1 MCALI
6 VAGAAAWLQS
16 GTTPRL
22 QGGALFAKK
31 ASKRNAPTIKGP
43 DGELIQRLPT
53 KDDPKTRKEMRAK
66 KWAAAT
72 ILGVE
77 AGKALDSEDP
87 GRGSYPRVLTGAPAP
102 AAEEAEPEAAAEAE
116 PEAAA
121 EPEPEAAAEAPAEAP
136 AAEPEA
142 AAEEPAAE

>member
-1 MCALI
+1 MRRLGVCALI

-66 KWAAAT
+66 KWADAT

-77 AGKALDSEDP
+77 AG
-87 GRGSYPRVLTGAPAP
+87 
-102 AAEEAEPEAAAEAE
+102 
-116 PEAAA
+116 
-121 EPEPEAAAEAPAEAP
+121 
-136 AAEPEA
+136 
-142 AAEEPAAE
+142 